1 MNRVLAPFLQQLQAK
16 TMKSTNKIIEKLLNL
31 SPKSFLLMR
40 TSKMYQQEAL
50 DIALRELY
58 SEPVAPE
65 ICRPAMKSLWALEVE
80 NICFI
85 CSHPVCKIRCC
96 SYGPIIGSTT
106 GNRLKKIVWG
116 IITNTI
122 AKKCLG
128 KSDQMRI
135 CHIRNWRVTFCEK
148 KCDQWKNSFPANCHK
163 RENKQHASMRNFVW
177 ICAWYS
183 KSSKCNSKLGV
194 ECCSSGFSTPS
205 VFQICKFL
213 IAIAVSKFAW
223 KAPTPIIFLCVGIT
237 KTSPNNFRH
246 FLHTFLI
253 KF

>member
-1 MNRVLAPFLQQLQAK
+1 
-16 TMKSTNKIIEKLLNL
+16 
-31 SPKSFLLMR
+31 MR
-40 TSKMYQQEAL
+40 TSKMNQQEAI
-50 DIALRELY
+50 DIALWELY

-65 ICRPAMKSLWALEVE
+65 MCRPARKSLWALEVE
-80 NICFI
+80 KIRLI

-106 GNRLKKIVWG
+106 GTRSKKIVWG

-122 AKKCLG
+122 AKKFLG

-135 CHIRNWRVTFCEK
+135 CHICNWRVTFCEK
-148 KCDQWKNSFPANCHK
+148 KMWSVKELVSCKLSQKGK
-163 RENKQHASMRNFVW
+163 KHASMRNFVW
-177 ICAWYS
+177 ICAWHS
-183 KSSKCNSKLGV
+183 KSSRCNSRLGV
-194 ECCSSGFSTPS
+194 ECCCSGFSNPS

-223 KAPTPIIFLCVGIT
+223 KAPTSIIFPCVGIT
-237 KTSPNNFRH
+237 KTSPKNVRH
-246 FLHTFLI
+246 FLHTFLD